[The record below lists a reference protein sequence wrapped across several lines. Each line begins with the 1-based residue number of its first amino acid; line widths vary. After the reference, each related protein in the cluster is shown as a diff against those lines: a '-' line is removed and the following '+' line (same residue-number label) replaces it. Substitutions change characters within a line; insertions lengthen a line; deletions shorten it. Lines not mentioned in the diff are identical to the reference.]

1 MRFGLSTL
9 THDTFSTADSYV
21 AIAAAAER
29 AGFDFLSVSDHLVVP
44 EKLESHYP
52 YVVGGAFRIAT
63 HGHCFDMLST
73 IAFLAGITKRIK
85 LLTSVLVVPYRPAM
99 LTAKMLATIDVLA
112 KGRLIVGVGAGWM
125 KEEFDL
131 LDANFAD
138 RGRVTDEYI
147 EACIELWTKER
158 STYAGTHVNFSD
170 AIFAPKPLQK
180 PYPPLWV
187 GGESAPAIRR
197 TIKFGKVWYP
207 GNNSQAKPL
216 DTAARLSAGV
226 GAVRQLCEAAG
237 RDPASLGIALL
248 VQDHF
253 EWADRKINDGS
264 ARRMFTGTSADMA
277 ADAEALSAIGVE
289 DVALRLGGAT
299 IEEAVARIER
309 FGAEV
314 IAPRKYERPPR

>member
-9 THDTFSTADSYV
+9 THNVFSTADSYIAV
-21 AIAAAAER
+21 AEAAER
-29 AGFDFLSVSDHLVVP
+29 AGFDFMSVSDHLVVP
-44 EKLESHYP
+44 GHLESHYP
-52 YVVGGAFRIAT
+52 YVVGGAFRIAS

-73 IAFLAGITKRIK
+73 IAFLAGITKRIR

-131 LDANFAD
+131 LEVNFPD
-138 RGRVTDEYI
+138 RGRVTDEYV
-147 EACIELWTKER
+147 AAFIELWTKER
-158 STYAGTHVNFSD
+158 ASFSGQHVNFSN
-170 AIFAPKPLQK
+170 AIFAPKPVQK
-180 PYPPLWV
+180 PYPPIWV

-197 TIKFGKVWYP
+197 SIKLGNVWYP
-207 GNNSQAKPL
+207 GNNSQTRPL
-216 DTAARLSAGV
+216 DTTARLATGI
-226 GAVRQLCEAAG
+226 AEVRRQCEAAG

-253 EWADRKINDGS
+253 EWADHKVSDGS

-299 IEEAVARIER
+299 VEEAVARIER

-314 IAPRKYERPPR
+314 IAKRKA